1 MLTHRQKRVL
11 DYIEQATH
19 ASGGVPPSFK
29 EIAQALDIPSKNSV
43 YQAINALERRGFIRR
58 LHERARAIEII
69 RRKPIERWFRFDDQ
83 TKQFVPMDASE
94 SPTVSAKPRK

>member
-43 YQAINALERRGFIRR
+43 YQAVNALERRGFIRR
-58 LHERARAIEII
+58 LRERARAIEVI
-69 RRKPIERWFRFDDQ
+69 RSSGSVSSPLHHAGRVRWFRFDDE
-83 TKQFVPMDASE
+83 TKQFVLFTA
-94 SPTVSAKPRK
+94 